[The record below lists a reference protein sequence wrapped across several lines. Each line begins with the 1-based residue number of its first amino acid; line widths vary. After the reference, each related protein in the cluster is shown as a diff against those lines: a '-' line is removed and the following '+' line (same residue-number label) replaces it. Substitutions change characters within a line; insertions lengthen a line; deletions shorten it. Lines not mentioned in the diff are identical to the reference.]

1 MTGQGKQHI
10 SLNPVI
16 CVRLPTIVHEI
27 GHAIGFYHEQSRP
40 DRDDYVK
47 VVEENV
53 KPGMT
58 VIV

>member
-1 MTGQGKQHI
+1 MTGQGKQHVY
-10 SLNPVI
+10 LNPVG
-16 CVRLPTIVHEI
+16 CVHLSIIVHEI